1 MRTIAMGTTDGL
13 KRGLKAENTGHPI
26 QVPVGKKTLG
36 RIMDVLGRPVDDA
49 GPIDA
54 EETWAIHRK
63 APSYEEQAGSQ
74 ELLETGI
81 KVIDLLCPLP
91 REVKLVYSVV
101 PV

>member
-1 MRTIAMGTTDGL
+1 
-13 KRGLKAENTGHPI
+13 
-26 QVPVGKKTLG
+26 
-36 RIMDVLGRPVDDA
+36 MDVLGRPVDDA

-81 KVIDLLCPLP
+81 K
-91 REVKLVYSVV
+91 
-101 PV
+101 